1 MSSPSSVVLRHY
13 DKQDL
18 KHVNV
23 ISGISPNAMRR
34 VFGGWILFAAMVAV
48 IVAVAPDLTLQ
59 FIGLTVAILVAFT
72 LVMFGQ
78 SRIAEG
84 WPAIIC
90 DDDFIGVVRD
100 PVKREF
106 ICVHKSLVVDAKPAL
121 IKPNK
126 KAVEIKLDSDNL
138 SDEDVA
144 VLKQAVW
151 PRTDELLGLSHFKR
165 REDACESVMWCVS
178 HGVKK
183 KVCHTPKQVA
193 PQ

>member
-18 KHVNV
+18 KLVDV

-48 IVAVAPDLTLQ
+48 IVSVAPDLSMQ
-59 FIGLTVAILVAFT
+59 FIGLTIIILIAFT

-78 SRIAEG
+78 SRISEG

-90 DDDFIGVVRD
+90 DGDYIGVVRD

-106 ICVHKSLVVDAKPAL
+106 ICVHKNVVTGAKPTL

-126 KAVEIKLDSDNL
+126 KAVEINL
-138 SDEDVA
+138 NTALLTKDDIA
-144 VLKQAVW
+144 VLNQAVW
-151 PRTDELLGLSHFKR
+151 PRSDHLLGLSHFKR

-178 HGVKK
+178 HGVKTSPS
-183 KVCHTPKQVA
+183 HATKQVA